1 LILRVRR
8 FLINIVERFWAGAKL
23 VKTRQHLLRI
33 LRWKIPEI
41 SRTQPQRINYMKNIF
56 IFITVLGLISCS
68 SFGEDS
74 RLTHLIQQKSFA
86 ESFPS
91 QVRVVG
97 EYRILDISIILSVDS
112 GVEDRALRGNYLYIF
127 AIDSDENILD
137 VTRTYLSSSTNPVRV
152 TDEYLLIGTTDDVK
166 FDDSGITER
175 EIILYPGN
183 STVFSEF
190 PTSTMFISDLI
201 LFAGNIFYSFDYEDD
216 TIEIINSEDY
226 STSRVSGYYPNALF
240 SVISNDLYIK
250 VGQVIYSISELDV
263 QKTELGQ
270 ADQNGFS
277 HVWLDLSVQNQRI
290 TEWQEFIN
298 NLLNTQE

>member
-1 LILRVRR
+1 
-8 FLINIVERFWAGAKL
+8 
-23 VKTRQHLLRI
+23 
-33 LRWKIPEI
+33 
-41 SRTQPQRINYMKNIF
+41 
-56 IFITVLGLISCS
+56 
-68 SFGEDS
+68 
-74 RLTHLIQQKSFA
+74 
-86 ESFPS
+86 
-91 QVRVVG
+91 
-97 EYRILDISIILSVDS
+97 
-112 GVEDRALRGNYLYIF
+112 
-127 AIDSDENILD
+127 
-137 VTRTYLSSSTNPVRV
+137 
-152 TDEYLLIGTTDDVK
+152 VK